1 MCVSIPTRNQ
11 METVFCLFFYP
22 DVMFTFTGS
31 PSVSRSWLKY
41 LPRGTG
47 IRNVDREPRS
57 ARKCTEIAAVLGR
70 GR

>member
-1 MCVSIPTRNQ
+1 MKKKKKNVCVSIPTRNQ

-22 DVMFTFTGS
+22 DVMFTVTGS

-47 IRNVDREPRS
+47 IRNVDRESP
-57 ARKCTEIAAVLGR
+57 ALLGNSQK
-70 GR
+70 